1 MALKLTNNAS
11 STLAGSIDA
20 LATSIS
26 VASGAGSKFPSLG
39 AGDWFPLTLVDGA
52 GNYEIVKCTARTGDV
67 MTVTRAQEGTSA
79 AAFAAG
85 SRVDLRMTAAALA
98 VFVDAETALLGPNN
112 FSDVPDKP
120 AARGNLGL
128 GSAAVEA
135 ASAFA
140 TAAQGAK
147 ADSALQAATAAEII
161 ANTGTKGISVDQ
173 AWETVAFANVA
184 ASGTCTLDLDAG
196 SNFKVTL
203 NGNTTMAFP
212 SNGKDGQVVNIL
224 FVQDATGGRTISWA
238 SGWKFADITA
248 PQYSTT
254 AGANAGVVSGVVQGS
269 IVMASGGKF

>member
-20 LATSIS
+20 VATSIS
-26 VASGAGSKFPSLG
+26 VSSGAGSKFPSLV

-79 AAFAAG
+79 AAFASG
-85 SRVDLRMTAAALA
+85 SRVDLRLTAAALVAFIEAALQA
-98 VFVDAETALLGPNN
+98 VNNLSDLDDPPTA
-112 FSDVPDKP
+112 
-120 AARGNLGL
+120 RTNLGL

-184 ASGTCTLDLDAG
+184 ASGTCTLDLDTG